1 VPQASDFVIPCD
13 SWMPIRLLFP
23 SGLPD
28 DIGALK
34 AALIAARAELATEK
48 AKAMAVGAEL
58 ARAGW

>member
-1 VPQASDFVIPCD
+1 
-13 SWMPIRLLFP
+13 MPIRLLFP

>member
-1 VPQASDFVIPCD
+1 MDRRVFETYVETQ
-13 SWMPIRLLFP
+13 
-23 SGLPD
+23 LPD